1 MSRLVGAA
9 QGNRH
14 KSFIHH
20 ADADEANEEGSKTVP
35 SFHHITRLSRSRF
48 HCTSRAGTENPGRV
62 RVFAGGGDV
71 GVGLGELC
79 RREAKVWR
87 FVGWDARREVV
98 PRAGKV

>member
-9 QGNRH
+9 QGNRN
-14 KSFIHH
+14 KSFIRY
-20 ADADEANEEGSKTVP
+20 ADADEGNQEGSKTVVR
-35 SFHHITRLSRSRF
+35 SHHITSLSRSSF
-48 HCTSRAGTENPGRV
+48 HCTSRAGTENPGGV
-62 RVFAGGGDV
+62 RVFAGGGEL
-71 GVGLGELC
+71 GVGLGALC